1 MRSPAQASVNV
12 LVHEDM
18 GRMGEAAKYKGM
30 QSQLARLRASFARR
44 SAIACTAVVA
54 SRRAENLFI
63 IGLRSVAELSGPAL
77 LENPDVIGTQ

>member
-54 SRRAENLFI
+54 SRRAENLS